1 MSNDFVVACHGDSM
15 LALDVSRRA
24 LRDGGVV
31 ENKARDNRVNSNDNS
46 TLAI

>member
-1 MSNDFVVACHGDSM
+1 M
-15 LALDVSRRA
+15 LALEVRRRA

-31 ENKARDNRVNSNDNS
+31 ENKARGNRVNSHDKS